1 MKSISGSLEADALR
15 AGLTKYL
22 QKQEK
27 IENATYDCLDV
38 NRKRFT
44 FNELSLTLEVQR

>member
-1 MKSISGSLEADALR
+1 MESISGSLEADALR

-27 IENATYDCLDV
+27 IEKAIVGCLDV
-38 NRKRFT
+38 NRLRFT
-44 FNELSLTLEVQR
+44 